1 MTLTD
6 ACAEGFLWNGT
17 PTGSI
22 VQLGELDCYV
32 SQPKSKKQSTA
43 ILFIHDI
50 FGIQFQNNKLLCDR
64 LAAQS
69 GIPVYMPDFF
79 VKKSL
84 GLPGNFTMDFRDFLG
99 LFPAEDNL
107 KRVAQSIKDLNALGK
122 TEIGAIGYCWG
133 GKYSLH
139 FGQKGLK
146 AVSAAHPSR
155 LVPDDD
161 IKEIRAPTLLLL
173 AEQDQSFEGETRTAT
188 LDYLKKNGVDLTVV
202 DFPGTTHGFAVRGDE
217 HVVKDARDKACA
229 DAAAF
234 FGKHLN
240 K

>member
-22 VQLGELDCYV
+22 IQLGELDCYV
-32 SQPKSKKQSTA
+32 ATPKAKKSNTA

-50 FGIQFQNNKLLCDR
+50 FGIQFVNNKLLCDR

-69 GIPVYMPDFF
+69 GIPVYMPDYF
-79 VKKSL
+79 VTKSL
-84 GLPGNFTMDFRDFLG
+84 GVPGNITMDFREFLG
-99 LFPAEDNL
+99 MFPTLDNL
-107 KRVAQSIKDLNALGK
+107 KRVEQSIKDLNSLGK

-146 AVSAAHPSR
+146 VAIGAHPSR
-155 LVPDDD
+155 LEPDLD
-161 IKEIRAPTLLLL
+161 IAGIKVPTLLLL
-173 AEQDQSFEGETRTAT
+173 AEKDQSFEGETRTRT
-188 LDYLKKNGVDLTVV
+188 LELLKMNQVELAVEE
-202 DFPGTTHGFAVRGDE
+202 FPGTTHGFAVRGDE
-217 HVVKDARDKACA
+217 QVVKDARDKACA
-229 DAAAF
+229 DAASF
-234 FGKHLN
+234 FDKHLN